1 MFYSNLRHT
10 TKNGTLT
17 TKSGKQKKAPTAK
30 NGFHYITRTAH
41 FAHHKQNEKVEFVLS
56 GNMPQWAEK
65 HPSKFWASA
74 DQHEIE
80 RGRTSSA
87 FTVALPNGLTAYQRK
102 DLALELI
109 QKIAGENGLPF
120 TCAIHTHKSE
130 IDGVEQP
137 HLHLMISER
146 SVTYDDFPRPTEQFF
161 KQYRPKNHENGVP
174 KKLTADVLGFGKN
187 YIEHMREL
195 SENLINKHL
204 SEHAPT
210 KKIMIEGVE
219 IEVPSF
225 FNRLSNNEYNRKF
238 GTKFEDVPQIPR
250 WKLHSSDPITQLE
263 VEAQK
268 QTIIAIREKNN
279 RQIYSKEFE
288 AELEKRQKLVSE
300 AETRRA
306 AEAAPLVP
314 VTAPGPKPQIS
325 ASAESE
331 AFRFSD
337 TLDVERLE
345 KAVSFDEKLLRVMQ
359 SVRDFADYDS
369 TKNIKAQDVRYG
381 YSQNADNK
389 VFVFNVADVSETRL
403 NERFKHNYTDYCS
416 RVLNALETHYDA
428 KLRAF
433 EESFSLS
440 ISDFD
445 LKSVI
450 AYHEQHEKIL
460 AQIVEPIKSFS
471 MQTKN
476 EVFLSHLDSLKNK
489 ESLINSVL
497 EQAQQYK
504 SSNRKEAVQTPQNTP
519 KLGNQNRLEF

>member
-146 SVTYDDFPRPTEQFF
+146 SVTYDDFPRPPEQFF
-161 KQYRPKNHENGVP
+161 KQYRPKNPENGGA

-238 GTKFEDVPQIPR
+238 GTKLEDVPQIPR

-314 VTAPGPKPQIS
+314 VSVNEQKPKVS
-325 ASAESE
+325 AVSES
-331 AFRFSD
+331 FKFSD
-337 TLDVERLE
+337 KLDVERLE
-345 KAVSFDEKLLRVMQ
+345 KAVSFDSKLLSVLQ
-359 SVRDFADYDS
+359 TVRDFNDYDCVQ
-369 TKNIKAQDVRYG
+369 NIKAKDIVYG
-381 YSQNADNK
+381 YSNK
-389 VFVFNVADVSETRL
+389 PENRVPVYLVSDTHESRL
-403 NERFKHNYTDYCS
+403 NERFKANYTDYCAN
-416 RVLNALETHYDA
+416 VLNALETHYDA

-450 AYHEQHEKIL
+450 AYDEQHQKIL
-460 AQIVEPIKSFS
+460 KQIIEPIERFSLKSE
-471 MQTKN
+471 N
-476 EVFLSHLDSLKNK
+476 EVFKTQLVSLKNK

-504 SSNRKEAVQTPQNTP
+504 LSHRKEAQAVEPSKP
-519 KLGNQNRLEF
+519 KIDNSNRFEF

>member
-102 DLALELI
+102 ELALELI

-146 SVTYDDFPRPTEQFF
+146 SVTYDDFPRPPEQFF
-161 KQYRPKNHENGVP
+161 KQYRPKNPENGGA

-238 GTKFEDVPQIPR
+238 GTKLEDVPQIPR

-314 VTAPGPKPQIS
+314 VAATDQKPQIS
-325 ASAESE
+325 AESD

-345 KAVSFDEKLLRVMQ
+345 RIVSFDEKLLRVMQ
-359 SVRDFADYDS
+359 SVRDFADYEA
-369 TKNIKAQDVRYG
+369 TQNIKSKDVRYG

-389 VFVFNVADVSETRL
+389 VFVFNVADVSETHL
-403 NERFKHNYTDYCS
+403 NKHFKHNYTDYCAN
-416 RVLNALETHYDA
+416 VLNALETHYDA
-428 KLRAF
+428 KLSVF
-433 EESFSLS
+433 KESLSLS

-445 LKSVI
+445 LKSVLS
-450 AYHEQHEKIL
+450 YNDQHQKIL
-460 AQIVEPIKSFS
+460 KQIIEPIERFS
-471 MQTKN
+471 LTQKN
-476 EVFLSHLDSLKNK
+476 EVFSDQLVSLKNK
-489 ESLINSVL
+489 ESLIKEVL

-504 SSNRKEAVQTPQNTP
+504 SSHIKEALQTPQNTP
-519 KLGNQNRLEF
+519 KLDSQNRFEF